1 MKLNM
6 ALDIADSSS
15 AIDWVKHSRLK
26 EKGSKE
32 HDKLLAELKQRQ
44 LEEEEEELI
53 EQSRPMYTATDLKGL
68 KVMHSSEYFEEGQEV
83 ILTLADTNLLDVD
96 EEGKIIGLN
105 DEQDVLEN
113 VRFADK
119 DRQIDRENKKR
130 KLNQPIYSALDDY
143 EFQEGVVPGTRAPIL
158 QQYDKEKKQMPK
170 FELGANGVAKLAT
183 QLDRPLSMSSASN
196 VVHSLQSSMKEANDF
211 YSSSEYTQFVKS
223 KKTGHD
229 KKKRN
234 TRKKDANDIEERDD
248 TINGSIQAIDMIVD
262 DVEQSGSSNNI
273 KKNAEELMKKVPPPM
288 KFNSIDLDDDDPDLA
303 LSLARSRRLAL
314 QKQAELNKMDRNSMT
329 ISSSVDDRGA
339 TIARSLAE
347 KSRRLHDDTNHR
359 NIINNNNNNNNNN
372 NTRDRGDGFDV
383 EAEDDDID
391 VDGRRANG
399 TLVFNSTTE
408 FSTKLQAR
416 INEKARMK
424 TEALMKGLEQDTG
437 RDQLMQLDTT
447 TTTKPYSHTEEEED
461 ADDALSMNSTGD
473 GQHSVSK
480 LKVRF
485 DIDNNDVNMTTT
497 TSFNADMSDIDDDE
511 DDEELEQAEEENADV
526 DDEQLAFV
534 HRQPLASKG
543 MAATLALLK
552 GSGELK
558 KSDELAGRAKDE
570 RQHDP
575 SSGDMGVKLEYR
587 DEFGRK
593 LTQKE
598 AFRQLSYRFHGYGPG
613 KKKSEKR
620 LKVLYSLLSFSIV
633 SFIIIEIYYGV

>member
-262 DVEQSGSSNNI
+262 DVEQSGSSSSSSNNNI
-273 KKNAEELMKKVPPPM
+273 KKSAEELMKKVPPPM

-314 QKQAELNKMDRNSMT
+314 QKQAELNKMDRNSM
-329 ISSSVDDRGA
+329 ISLSVDDRGA

-359 NIINNNNNNNNNN
+359 NINNNN

-511 DDEELEQAEEENADV
+511 DDEELEQAEEENVDV

>member
-234 TRKKDANDIEERDD
+234 TRKKDTNDIEERDD

-262 DVEQSGSSNNI
+262 DVEQSGSSSSSSNNNI
-273 KKNAEELMKKVPPPM
+273 KKSAEELMKKVPPPM

-314 QKQAELNKMDRNSMT
+314 QKQAELNKMDRNSM

-359 NIINNNNNNNNNN
+359 NINNNN

-447 TTTKPYSHTEEEED
+447 TTTKPYSHAEEEED

-511 DDEELEQAEEENADV
+511 DDEELEQAEEENVDV

>member
-15 AIDWVKHSRLK
+15 AMDWVKHSRLK

-44 LEEEEEELI
+44 LEEEEEELL

-143 EFQEGVVPGTRAPIL
+143 EFQDGVLPGTKAPIL

-183 QLDRPLSMSSASN
+183 QLGMPLSVSSASN
-196 VVHSLQSSMKEANDF
+196 VVQSLQSSMKEANDF

-234 TRKKDANDIEERDD
+234 TRKKDANDDIEERADS
-248 TINGSIQAIDMIVD
+248 NGSNQATDMIVGD
-262 DVEQSGSSNNI
+262 NEEQSGSSSSNNT
-273 KKNAEELMKKVPPPM
+273 KKSTEEVVKKVPPPM

-303 LSLARSRRLAL
+303 QSLARSRRLAL
-314 QKQAELNKMDRNSMT
+314 QKQAELNKMDRSNSM

-347 KSRRLHDDTNHR
+347 KSRRLHDDTNHHH
-359 NIINNNNNNNNNN
+359 NNNSI
-372 NTRDRGDGFDV
+372 RDRGDGFDV
-383 EAEDDDID
+383 EEGDDDID

-437 RDQLMQLDTT
+437 RDQLMQMDTT
-447 TTTKPYSHTEEEED
+447 TTTKPFSHAGEEEEED
-461 ADDALSMNSTGD
+461 ADDALSVNSTD
-473 GQHSVSK
+473 FK
-480 LKVRF
+480 TMKVRF
-485 DIDNNDVNMTTT
+485 DTDNNDVNMMTT

-511 DDEELEQAEEENADV
+511 DDDELEQAEEEDADV

-620 LKVLYSLLSFSIV
+620 LKVSNQ
-633 SFIIIEIYYGV
+633 

>member
-15 AIDWVKHSRLK
+15 AMDWVKHSRLK

-44 LEEEEEELI
+44 LEEEEEELL

-143 EFQEGVVPGTRAPIL
+143 EFQDGVLPGTKAPIL

-183 QLDRPLSMSSASN
+183 QLGMPLSVSSASN
-196 VVHSLQSSMKEANDF
+196 VVQSLQSSMKEANDF

-234 TRKKDANDIEERDD
+234 TRKKDANDDIEERADS
-248 TINGSIQAIDMIVD
+248 NGSNQATDMIVGD
-262 DVEQSGSSNNI
+262 NEEQSGSSSSNNT
-273 KKNAEELMKKVPPPM
+273 KKSTEEVVKKVPPPM

-303 LSLARSRRLAL
+303 QSLARSRRLAL
-314 QKQAELNKMDRNSMT
+314 QKQAELNKMDRSNSM

-347 KSRRLHDDTNHR
+347 KSRRLHDDTNHHH
-359 NIINNNNNNNNNN
+359 NNNSI
-372 NTRDRGDGFDV
+372 RDRGDGFDV
-383 EAEDDDID
+383 EEGDDDID

-437 RDQLMQLDTT
+437 RDQLMQMDTT
-447 TTTKPYSHTEEEED
+447 TTTKPFSHAGEEEEED
-461 ADDALSMNSTGD
+461 ADDALSVNSTD
-473 GQHSVSK
+473 FK
-480 LKVRF
+480 TMKVRF
-485 DIDNNDVNMTTT
+485 DTDNNDVNMMTT

-511 DDEELEQAEEENADV
+511 DDDELEEAEEEDADV

-620 LKVLYSLLSFSIV
+620 LKVSNQ
-633 SFIIIEIYYGV
+633 

>member
-6 ALDIADSSS
+6 ALDIANSSS

-234 TRKKDANDIEERDD
+234 TRKKGADDIEERDD
-248 TINGSIQAIDMIVD
+248 INGSIQATDMVVD
-262 DVEQSGSSNNI
+262 DVEQSGSSSTNNNNI
-273 KKNAEELMKKVPPPM
+273 KKSAEEIMKKVPPPM

-314 QKQAELNKMDRNSMT
+314 QKQAELNKMDRNSM

-359 NIINNNNNNNNNN
+359 NIINNNNNNI
-372 NTRDRGDGFDV
+372 RDRGEGFDV

-447 TTTKPYSHTEEEED
+447 TTTKPYAEEEED

-511 DDEELEQAEEENADV
+511 DDEELEQAEEENDDV

-620 LKVLYSLLSFSIV
+620 LKVLYLLLSFSIV
-633 SFIIIEIYYGV
+633 SFIIIDIYYGM

>member
-15 AIDWVKHSRLK
+15 AMDWVKHSRLK

-44 LEEEEEELI
+44 LEEEEEELL

-113 VRFADK
+113 IRFADK

-143 EFQEGVVPGTRAPIL
+143 EFQDGVLPGTRAPIL

-183 QLDRPLSMSSASN
+183 QLGMPLSVSSASN
-196 VVHSLQSSMKEANDF
+196 VVQSLQSSMKEANDF

-234 TRKKDANDIEERDD
+234 TRKKDVNDDIEERAD
-248 TINGSIQAIDMIVD
+248 INGSNQATDMIVGD
-262 DVEQSGSSNNI
+262 EEQSGLSSSNNI
-273 KKNAEELMKKVPPPM
+273 KKSAEEVVKKVPPPM

-303 LSLARSRRLAL
+303 QSLARSRRLAL
-314 QKQAELNKMDRNSMT
+314 QKQAELNKMDRNNSM

-347 KSRRLHDDTNHR
+347 KSRRLHDDTNH
-359 NIINNNNNNNNNN
+359 NHHHNNSI
-372 NTRDRGDGFDV
+372 RDRGDGFDV
-383 EAEDDDID
+383 EEGDDDID

-437 RDQLMQLDTT
+437 RDQLMQMDTTT
-447 TTTKPYSHTEEEED
+447 TTTKPFSHAGEEEED
-461 ADDALSMNSTGD
+461 ADDALSVNSTGD
-473 GQHSVSK
+473 TK
-480 LKVRF
+480 MKVRF
-485 DIDNNDVNMTTT
+485 DTDNNDVNMMTT

-511 DDEELEQAEEENADV
+511 DDDELEQAEEEDADV

-620 LKVLYSLLSFSIV
+620 LKVSNQ
-633 SFIIIEIYYGV
+633 

>member
-6 ALDIADSSS
+6 ALDIANSSS

-229 KKKRN
+229 KKKKN
-234 TRKKDANDIEERDD
+234 TRKKGADDIEERDD
-248 TINGSIQAIDMIVD
+248 INGSIQATDMIVN
-262 DVEQSGSSNNI
+262 DVEQSGSSSTINNI
-273 KKNAEELMKKVPPPM
+273 KKSVEEIMKKVPPPM

-314 QKQAELNKMDRNSMT
+314 QKQAELNKMDRNSM

-359 NIINNNNNNNNNN
+359 NINNNNNI
-372 NTRDRGDGFDV
+372 RDRGDGFDV

-447 TTTKPYSHTEEEED
+447 TTTKPYAEEEED

-511 DDEELEQAEEENADV
+511 DDEELEHAEEENADV

-620 LKVLYSLLSFSIV
+620 LKVLYLLLSFSIV
-633 SFIIIEIYYGV
+633 SFIIIDIYYGV

>member
-1 MKLNM
+1 
-6 ALDIADSSS
+6 
-15 AIDWVKHSRLK
+15 
-26 EKGSKE
+26 
-32 HDKLLAELKQRQ
+32 
-44 LEEEEEELI
+44 
-53 EQSRPMYTATDLKGL
+53 
-68 KVMHSSEYFEEGQEV
+68 
-83 ILTLADTNLLDVD
+83 
-96 EEGKIIGLN
+96 
-105 DEQDVLEN
+105 
-113 VRFADK
+113 
-119 DRQIDRENKKR
+119 
-130 KLNQPIYSALDDY
+130 
-143 EFQEGVVPGTRAPIL
+143 
-158 QQYDKEKKQMPK
+158 
-170 FELGANGVAKLAT
+170 
-183 QLDRPLSMSSASN
+183 
-196 VVHSLQSSMKEANDF
+196 
-211 YSSSEYTQFVKS
+211 
-223 KKTGHD
+223 
-229 KKKRN
+229 
-234 TRKKDANDIEERDD
+234 
-248 TINGSIQAIDMIVD
+248 
-262 DVEQSGSSNNI
+262 
-273 KKNAEELMKKVPPPM
+273 
-288 KFNSIDLDDDDPDLA
+288 
-303 LSLARSRRLAL
+303 
-314 QKQAELNKMDRNSMT
+314 
-329 ISSSVDDRGA
+329 
-339 TIARSLAE
+339 
-347 KSRRLHDDTNHR
+347 
-359 NIINNNNNNNNNN
+359 
-372 NTRDRGDGFDV
+372 
-383 EAEDDDID
+383 
-391 VDGRRANG
+391 
-399 TLVFNSTTE
+399 
-408 FSTKLQAR
+408 
-416 INEKARMK
+416 
-424 TEALMKGLEQDTG
+424 MKGLEQDTG

-447 TTTKPYSHTEEEED
+447 TTTKPYSHTEEEEDD

-620 LKVLYSLLSFSIV
+620 LKVLYSLLSFFIV